1 MKKLLGIVVL
11 GLLLSGCSSAMT
23 TEEFAKTIDEL
34 NKKKNEKEL
43 ICKKE
48 VKNLSGSEAVDK
60 YEECLKR
67 K

>member
-1 MKKLLGIVVL
+1 MNKLLGVLVL

-23 TEEFAKTIDEL
+23 TEEFAKTIEEL

>member
-1 MKKLLGIVVL
+1 MNKLLGVLVL

>member
-11 GLLLSGCSSAMT
+11 GLLLSGCSSAMN
-23 TEEFAKTIDEL
+23 TEEFAETIEEL
-34 NKKKNEKEL
+34 NKKKKEKSMN
-43 ICKKE
+43 CKKE
-48 VKNLSGSEAVDK
+48 IKNLSGSEAVIK

>member
-1 MKKLLGIVVL
+1 MKKLLVVLVL

-23 TEEFAKTIDEL
+23 TEEFAKTIEEL